1 MKAGINDRTNCFT
14 EKNKKMKMAIKRRM
28 FTSNFASTERLAS
41 AIGNGG
47 LADVGQP
54 IVDGDVL
61 ADKRRERDTLL
72 RRVMAPYPLRI
83 NRNKLDTLYGLTQ
96 PDTTAE
102 LTYFFHPDHLGS
114 ASWITDLS
122 GQPVQHLQYKPF
134 GGDYID
140 QQDPNTEYSERF
152 RFTGKE
158 RDAET
163 GFDYF
168 GARYYSS
175 SFGIWLSVDPM
186 SDKYPSLSPY
196 IYCADNPMR
205 LVDPIGEEIDL
216 SQMNSQRQERLVKS
230 LSYITGLKLSVDDK
244 GLLRYADLTGNEKGS
259 ASARADLIS
268 AIDMKNEDG
277 SAFHIDVVDWKKSE
291 GGRYKSDYGDAI
303 VRLSMDFKQGEDN
316 QTNGIGLAFMHELG
330 HAAFGDIDPEDVSTS
345 SSYIK
350 HGVFGFMPKADANL
364 GEAVTRVNRYRKE
377 LCLPLRLAYPA
388 NPKTGLIPFYNNNT
402 SEIIWREM
410 H

>member
-1 MKAGINDRTNCFT
+1 MDILDAVVV
-14 EKNKKMKMAIKRRM
+14 AAKR
-28 FTSNFASTERLAS
+28 TERMA
-41 AIGNGG
+41 
-47 LADVGQP
+47 
-54 IVDGDVL
+54 VL
-61 ADKRRERDTLL
+61 N
-72 RRVMAPYPLRI
+72 RVMDSCRLRI
-83 NRNKLDTLYGLTQ
+83 NNNRLAVLYGMTQ
-96 PDTTAE
+96 ADSVAE
-102 LTYFFHPDHLGS
+102 LTYYFHPDHLGS

-134 GGDYID
+134 GEINID
-140 QQDPNTEYSERF
+140 QHDPNMNYSERF

-163 GFDYF
+163 GYDYF

-175 SFGIWLSVDPM
+175 TLGIWLSVDPK
-186 SDKYPSLSPY
+186 SDKYPNLSPY
-196 IYCADNPMR
+196 VYCADNPMR

-350 HGVFGFMPKADANL
+350 QGVFGFMPKADANL
-364 GEAVTRVNRYRKE
+364 GEAVTRVNGYRKE
-377 LCLPLRLAYPA
+377 LGLPLRLAYPA